1 MGPGA
6 SMLVAQW
13 SIDVHR
19 IFRVDSASATAS
31 ASASASSAAAGAGAN
46 AMHLGAGVPLPQR
59 SVAARD
65 LESVGQSLA
74 P

>member
-1 MGPGA
+1 
-6 SMLVAQW
+6 MLVAQW

-19 IFRVDSASATAS
+19 IFRVDSAS

>member
-19 IFRVDSASATAS
+19 IFRVDSAS